1 MTSGPS
7 RFAKPRVHYRTK
19 FVIGRVAEELMRAAH
34 EEQATLIVIGMTAR
48 GTLSELVLG
57 STQHE
62 LLHHAVAARRRRAGE
77 LERSRSILD
86 RPCR

>member
-1 MTSGPS
+1 M
-7 RFAKPRVHYRTK
+7 RTA
-19 FVIGRVAEELMRAAH
+19 R

-62 LLHHAVAARRRRAGE
+62 LLHHAVRPVVAVPASWNE
-77 LERSRSILD
+77 SRSR
-86 RPCR
+86 